1 MGSAEFIQPARA
13 NAPESPRRPP
23 YRPPIGIPTPP
34 EPRVQ
39 ATIASAFLHAL
50 VILLILAPPLF
61 VTARMLEVR
70 QEGAGGPGPV
80 GGGGGGTQGSGGQP
94 PVPMQER
101 VRYIAPQ
108 PPPTPVEKAK
118 TPDPV
123 KPPVKKPEEPKPE
136 VVPPP
141 IETPQAVATPTAA
154 VTVDSITGTGGGTG
168 RDGTMGSGPG
178 RGGGVG
184 SGVGTGRGSGTGPG
198 TGGGDAD
205 VHPPTVI
212 TLSILPLPIPS
223 KVRPY
228 KMTAIFEVDSVG
240 NAKLLTFNPSK
251 DGGYNRRIRDMLSE
265 IRFRPAVTRDGR
277 AVRDTAVVTA
287 EAR

>member
-1 MGSAEFIQPARA
+1 MGSAEFIEPYGAM
-13 NAPESPRRPP
+13 APESHKRPP
-23 YRPPIGIPTPP
+23 YRPPIGIPRPP

-39 ATIASAFLHAL
+39 ATIASALLHAL
-50 VILLILAPPLF
+50 VIFLILAPPLF
-61 VTARMLEVR
+61 VTAQMLEVR

-123 KPPVKKPEEPKPE
+123 KPPPKKPDEPKPE

-141 IETPQAVATPTAA
+141 IETPKAESTPTAA

-168 RDGTMGSGPG
+168 RDGTTGSGPG
-178 RGGGVG
+178 SGGGVG

-228 KMTAIFEVDSVG
+228 KMTAIFEVDSIG

-251 DGGYNRRIRDMLSE
+251 DGGYNKRIREMLSE

-277 AVRDTAVVTA
+277 PVRDTAVVTA